1 MLLLG
6 LESIATA
13 STIVMLGLV
22 KAKKISF
29 MLVMFSF
36 EFQISI
42 HKFGRSFVFLSC
54 LCFYKERVLCLVTW
68 KMEEKKMN

>member
-6 LESIATA
+6 FESIATA
-13 STIVMLGLV
+13 STIVLLGLV
-22 KAKKISF
+22 KAKEISL

-54 LCFYKERVLCLVTW
+54 LWFYKEGVLCLVTW
-68 KMEEKKMN
+68 KTKEKKMN